1 MKIEGVETALGN
13 KIIDFLRAQR
23 WRKIDEYS
31 SLHVD
36 KGIDF
41 DSYIF
46 ESENGRIH
54 LEWTNWDEWTL
65 SGNEKCLSVIRDHF
79 PELS

>member
-46 ESENGRIH
+46 ESENG
-54 LEWTNWDEWTL
+54 L
-65 SGNEKCLSVIRDHF
+65 STSSGQTGTSGPYRVMKNA
-79 PELS
+79 